1 MFNFLRFVFSGIPST
16 KAYEAKLQDRENKYT
31 IYLETFE
38 SDALRRYTELKEY
51 LSNPAHL
58 KVGSDQPRKERQLKE
73 ENQSKRHALSQK
85 ERRLRKEFQAK
96 EDFQPKR
103 ENQLKKDLLLRK
115 KSAQLEAKQKLVE
128 GKRKLLEDKQKL
140 SDNKR
145 RLSIDEQQLPKK
157 ERRRLLKDGQQR
169 FEAERRQLLKDGQQR
184 VKDEHRRRQ
193 EELRLFNEETQRLK
207 RQIEKER
214 RRLKEEGKQLNK
226 EFQTERRQLDEE
238 FKRSNKQ
245 LKADLKQQKDEL
257 QQLKNEFK
265 DLEHSK
271 IIKDFFSFKKKYSKL
286 LEEQE
291 RWVLK
296 FYEDFSKPE
305 IDPRW
310 SNKQIVSEQLI
321 NGVAYS
327 PIEDQHIFTPSNV
340 QQVGG
345 LLKIKTKQEKKEG
358 LAWDKTYGLI
368 PKTFSYTSGML
379 TSSHSFKQLYGK
391 FEAKIHVKQTHGTY
405 HAFWMG
411 SDTKKPHL
419 NVFKFEGNNLF
430 ISAYSNDV
438 KIEKNLKYSL
448 QNDFYIFTL
457 MWTNH
462 KLTWLINGKKVFET
476 SNIINQPMYIS
487 FSSGVYDKKAE
498 STTMYIDWVRCYR
511 SNK

>member
-1 MFNFLRFVFSGIPST
+1 M
-16 KAYEAKLQDRENKYT
+16 QDRENKYT

-51 LSNPAHL
+51 LSNPANL
-58 KVGSDQPRKERQLKE
+58 KAGSNQAQKERQLKVE
-73 ENQSKRHALSQK
+73 YQSKRSALLQK
-85 ERRLRKEFQAK
+85 ERRLKKEFQAK

-103 ENQLKKDLLLRK
+103 ESQLKKDLQLRK
-115 KSAQLEAKQKLVE
+115 KSVQSKAN
-128 GKRKLLEDKQKL
+128 RKLSK
-140 SDNKR
+140 
-145 RLSIDEQQLPKK
+145 DEK
-157 ERRRLLKDGQQR
+157 RLLKS
-169 FEAERRQLLKDGQQR
+169 
-184 VKDEHRRRQ
+184 
-193 EELRLFNEETQRLK
+193 ELRLFKDEGQRLK

-214 RRLKEEGKQLNK
+214 RRLKEESQQLNR

-238 FKRSNKQ
+238 FKQLNKQ
-245 LKADLKQQKDEL
+245 LKADLKQQKDDL

-265 DLEHSK
+265 DLAHSK
-271 IIKDFFSFKKKYSKL
+271 IIKDFFNFKKRYSKL

-305 IDPRW
+305 IDSRW

-321 NGVAYS
+321 NGTPYS
-327 PIEDQHIFTPSNV
+327 PIEDQHIFTPNNV

-345 LLKIKTKQEKKEG
+345 LLKIRIKQEKKQG
-358 LAWDKTYGLI
+358 LAWDKTYGFI
-368 PKTFSYTSGML
+368 PKTFPYTSGML

-391 FEAKIHVKQTHGTY
+391 FEAKIHVKQTQGTY

-419 NVFKFEGNNLF
+419 NVFKFEGKNLV
-430 ISAYSNDV
+430 ISAYNNDV

-448 QNDFYIFTL
+448 KNDFYIYTL
-457 MWTNH
+457 MWTNN
-462 KLTWLINGKKVFET
+462 KLTWLINGKKVFE
-476 SNIINQPMYIS
+476 SKNIINQPMYIS
-487 FSSGVYDKKAE
+487 FSSGVYDKKAD
-498 STTMYIDWVRCYR
+498 STTMYIDWIRCFR

>member
-16 KAYEAKLQDRENKYT
+16 RSYEAKLQDRENKYT

-38 SDALRRYTELKEY
+38 SDALKRYTELKEY
-51 LSNPAHL
+51 LSNPANL
-58 KVGSDQPRKERQLKE
+58 KVGSDQGQKERQLKIE
-73 ENQSKRHALSQK
+73 YQSKRNALSKK
-85 ERRLRKEFQAK
+85 ELRLKKEFQAK

-103 ENQLKKDLLLRK
+103 ERQLKHDFELKK
-115 KSAQLEAKQKLVE
+115 KSAQSKAKQKLSE

-140 SDNKR
+140 SNNKF
-145 RLSIDEQQLPKK
+145 RLSIDEQQLPKN
-157 ERRRLLKDGQQR
+157 ERRRLLQDGQHR
-169 FEAERRQLLKDGQQR
+169 LKNERIQLLKDGQHRLDDEQR
-184 VKDEHRRRQ
+184 LLTD
-193 EELRLFNEETQRLK
+193 ELRLFKEEGQRLT
-207 RQIEKER
+207 RQIQKERHRLKDESQQLNQEFEKER
-214 RRLKEEGKQLNK
+214 RL
-226 EFQTERRQLDEE
+226 LDEE
-238 FKRSNKQ
+238 FKQSNKQ
-245 LKADLKQQKDEL
+245 LKADVKQQKDDL

-296 FYEDFSKPE
+296 FYEDFSKPD

-321 NGVAYS
+321 NGTPYS
-327 PIEDQHIFTPSNV
+327 PVEDQHIFTPSNV

-345 LLKIKTKQEKKEG
+345 LLKIKTKQEKKDG
-358 LAWDKTYGLI
+358 LAWDKSYGLI

-419 NVFKFEGNNLF
+419 NVFKFEGNNL
-430 ISAYSNDV
+430 IIAAYGNDT

-448 QNDFYIFTL
+448 KSDFYIYTL
-457 MWTNH
+457 MWTNN

-476 SNIINQPMYIS
+476 PNIINQPMYIS
-487 FSSGVYDKKAE
+487 FSSGVYDKKADA
-498 STTMYIDWVRCYR
+498 TTMYIDWVKCYR